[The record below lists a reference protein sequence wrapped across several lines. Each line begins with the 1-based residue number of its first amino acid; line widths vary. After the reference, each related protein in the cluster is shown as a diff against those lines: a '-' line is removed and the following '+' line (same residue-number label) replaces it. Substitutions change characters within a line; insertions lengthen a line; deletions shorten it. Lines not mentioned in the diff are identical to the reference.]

1 MKLAIVER
9 ARLKW
14 VETELGNRLPPE
26 SFGKRMQQHLCPL
39 IVDHHAVLGDYYT
52 VVVVGANERVQ
63 GLRIVST
70 SELGAEIRK

>member
-26 SFGKRMQQHLCPL
+26 SFGKRTQQHLCPL
-39 IVDHHAVLGDYYT
+39 VLDHHAALGDYSAD
-52 VVVVGANERVQ
+52 VIVGAE
-63 GLRIVST
+63 
-70 SELGAEIRK
+70 K